1 MAHGS
6 VGKLLLCKT
15 ECQGLALPHPHKK
28 LDMEIHICNST
39 AGGGDRWIP
48 EPHCPARLAK
58 SVSFRYSEKPLR
70 KYTCTH
76 SHAVHTHTHAP
87 KLTENGDT

>member
-1 MAHGS
+1 MRIKSISFGIHTVFSMVTDYDLCWINCNFLLSVKDETLEIGKMAHGS

-39 AGGGDRWIP
+39 AGGWRQ
-48 EPHCPARLAK
+48 
-58 SVSFRYSEKPLR
+58 VNF
-70 KYTCTH
+70 
-76 SHAVHTHTHAP
+76 
-87 KLTENGDT
+87 